1 MPVISLGSRSFT
13 GPFLAPVW
21 TPPRAAGLYAVMVPG
36 WRLLTFHPVH
46 VGHAGD
52 LAYAGLLRGHDSY
65 AEWLALAGTEWNLYV
80 AACEMPG
87 SGELERQAA
96 CRELSRTQ
104 QTITIRGPSHAQL

>member
-1 MPVISLGSRSFT
+1 MIVLGKRSFA

-36 WRLLTFHPVH
+36 WRLLTFRALHFGETADYSANPVKSHP
-46 VGHAGD
+46 
-52 LAYAGLLRGHDSY
+52 RY
-65 AEWLALAGTEWNLYV
+65 AEWLAIAGTDWNLYV

-87 SGELERQAA
+87 SSELERQAA
-96 CRELSRTQ
+96 CRELTRTQ

>member
-1 MPVISLGSRSFT
+1 MISLGSRSFT

-46 VGHAGD
+46 IGHATD
-52 LAYAGLLRGHDSY
+52 LAYAGLLRGHDHY
-65 AEWLALAGTEWNLYV
+65 AEWLSLAGTEWNLYV
-80 AACEMPG
+80 ATCQMPG
-87 SGELERQAA
+87 STEPERQAA
-96 CRELSRTQ
+96 CREVSRTQ

>member
-1 MPVISLGSRSFT
+1 VIVLGNRGFA

-21 TPPRAAGLYAVMVPG
+21 TPPRAPGLYLVMVPG

-46 VGHAGD
+46 MGQAID
-52 LAYAGLLRGHDSY
+52 LAYAGLLRGHDNY
-65 AEWLALAGTEWNLYV
+65 GEWLALAGTEWNLYV

-87 SGELERQAA
+87 STEAERQAA
-96 CRELSRTQ
+96 CRELARTQ

>member
-1 MPVISLGSRSFT
+1 MIALGGRSFS

-21 TPPRAAGLYAVMVPG
+21 TPRRAPGLYAVMVPG

-46 VGHAGD
+46 IGHASD

-65 AEWLALAGTEWNLYV
+65 AEWLSLSGTEWNLYI

-87 SGELERQAA
+87 SSEPDRQAA
-96 CRELSRTQ
+96 CRSLARTQ

>member
-1 MPVISLGSRSFT
+1 MPVIALGSRSFS

-21 TPPRAAGLYAVMVPG
+21 TPPRACGLYAVMVPG

-65 AEWLALAGTEWNLYV
+65 AEWLALAGTSPPARCPARASPSGRRR
-80 AACEMPG
+80 AASWRG
-87 SGELERQAA
+87 R
-96 CRELSRTQ
+96 SR
-104 QTITIRGPSHAQL
+104 PSR

>member
-1 MPVISLGSRSFT
+1 MIALGGRRFS

-21 TPPRAAGLYAVMVPG
+21 TPRRTAGLYAVMVPG

-46 VGHAGD
+46 IGHAAD
-52 LAYAGLLRGHDSY
+52 LAYAGLIRGHEHY
-65 AEWLALAGTEWNLYV
+65 AEWLSLAATEWNLYV

-87 SGELERQAA
+87 SSEAERQAA
-96 CRELSRTQ
+96 CRDLARAQ